1 MVSTRRSKAAQSL
14 PPMEDQSTVLVP
26 APISEG
32 VARARAAGRAKATF
46 QKILKLPYIS
56 RDRKLAVW
64 LSTCVQNPP
73 VRSDQLAKDLDGSHI
88 FVVKIFEPQKAVS
101 LMEAEL
107 GNISSRKGSSNL
119 KIRDHPSRLDAG
131 RHAETLSSRGKRMS
145 QQLGNDSKLDN
156 AVMTA
161 VAPLLE

>member
-14 PPMEDQSTVLVP
+14 PPMEDLQSTVLVP

-107 GNISSRKGSSNL
+107 GNISSRKE

-131 RHAETLSSRGKRMS
+131 RHSETLSSRGKRMS

>member
-1 MVSTRRSKAAQSL
+1 MVATRRSKAAQSL

-131 RHAETLSSRGKRMS
+131 RQGETLSSRGKRMS

>member
-1 MVSTRRSKAAQSL
+1 MVATRRSKAAQSL

-32 VARARAAGRAKATF
+32 VARARAAGRANATF

-56 RDRKLAVW
+56 RDKKLAGW

-107 GNISSRKGSSNL
+107 GNRKGSSNL
-119 KIRDHPSRLDAG
+119 KIRDHPSRLAAG
-131 RHAETLSSRGKRMS
+131 RQGETLSSRGKRMS

>member
-1 MVSTRRSKAAQSL
+1 MVATRRSKAAQSL

-32 VARARAAGRAKATF
+32 VARARAAGRATATF

-56 RDRKLAVW
+56 RHKKLAVW
-64 LSTCVQNPP
+64 LSKCVQNPP
-73 VRSDQLAKDLDGSHI
+73 VRSDQLADALDGSHI
-88 FVVKIFEPQKAVS
+88 FVVKIFEPTQAVS

-107 GNISSRKGSSNL
+107 GSISSSKGTSNL

-131 RHAETLSSRGKRMS
+131 GQGKTLSSRGKRRS
-145 QQLGNDSKLDN
+145 QPLGNDSKLDN

-161 VAPLLE
+161 VARLLE